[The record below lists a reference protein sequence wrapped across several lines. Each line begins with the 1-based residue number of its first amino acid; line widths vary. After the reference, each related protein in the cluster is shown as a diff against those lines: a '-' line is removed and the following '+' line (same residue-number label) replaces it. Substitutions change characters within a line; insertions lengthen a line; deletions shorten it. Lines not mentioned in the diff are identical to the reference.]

1 MSIVLPIA
9 SLFDVAADIGYPLIF
24 VIVLLETGCG
34 IPFAPGELAL
44 VSGAIGAAE
53 GKLSIG
59 WVIAVA
65 AAGAIIGD
73 NIGYT
78 IGKLGGRRLL
88 ERDGLFAK
96 QRRGVLAMA
105 DPFFDRHGPKT
116 VFIGRWLPVL
126 RVYASWLA
134 GASRMPYGAFL
145 FWNATGGVVWAT
157 AVGLLGYFGGSAASS
172 LIEKFGKFGAVFV
185 LLGVVTVVLIT
196 RRQQRRGED
205 WVRKESQ
212 EIRALRESQEM
223 AALSETEETQPS
235 AAE

>member
-1 MSIVLPIA
+1 MSTMLPIA
-9 SLFDVAADIGYPLIF
+9 SLFDVAADIGYPLLF
-24 VIVLLETGCG
+24 LIVLLETGCG

-44 VSGAIGAAE
+44 VSGAIAAAE
-53 GKLSIG
+53 GKLQIG

-65 AAGAIIGD
+65 AAGAIVGD
-73 NIGYT
+73 NIGYV
-78 IGKLGGRRLL
+78 IGRLGGRRLL

-105 DPFFDRHGPKT
+105 DPYFDRHGPKT

-134 GASRMPYGAFL
+134 GASRMPWPAFS
-145 FWNATGGVVWAT
+145 FWNATGGIFWAV
-157 AVGLLGYFGGSAASS
+157 AVGLLGYFGGSAAASI
-172 LIEKFGKFGAVFV
+172 IEKFGKFGAVFV
-185 LLGVVTVVLIT
+185 LLGVGTVIVIT

-205 WVRKESQ
+205 WVRRESQ
-212 EIRALRESQEM
+212 EIRVLRESQEM
-223 AALSETEETQPS
+223 AALSETGETQPS